1 MVARDERPLVGRV
14 LGVKV
19 TRNFWLLLATFSVLV
34 GLSFT
39 GFTMATLGP
48 TLCALLL
55 AQMLVR
61 RWPRALSWRLAALG
75 AMFWAAEEAVWSL
88 NRLTP
93 VSGTGTITD
102 IGYYVGAGF
111 WLVALLTAPSRSLP
125 RLLVVA
131 TIPPLALV
139 LWLLIGGFG
148 TAVTLVFPF
157 VELLL
162 LLASLPVLGGAMR
175 VGASEGRLLVLFGFF
190 FRALGAASFSWLGGD
205 GDTGYLLL
213 WQLGYICLALGI
225 YMELKDLHLDFVAA
239 GVTVVTL
246 QLAAAR
252 MLSFVYSNP
261 ERGNGTEA
269 VAVIGSLA
277 YLQLAVVLVILL
289 SSNERHMRLQREQRT
304 WASLIEHAM
313 RSAGDG
319 TALSALLDRTLRVIP
334 GLKGI
339 EVHSQ
344 ERRGELTGY
353 PYPLVTGG
361 TEIGR
366 LFFAS
371 HPGETSAL
379 DSAAPL
385 LAARIQQAQEH
396 TRWRTAALTDPL
408 TGLLN
413 RRGLEMRLPLLL
425 EEARDSRQ
433 AVSVGLI
440 DIDHFKRVND
450 VYGHATGD
458 LVLRELA
465 AILERQL
472 RPSDLAVR
480 WGGEEFLVVLATDL
494 AGALDAMRRLR
505 RELSVA
511 KVGPV
516 AWPLA
521 ASVGLA
527 GSVTPYDETAALA
540 WVEQADVALLR
551 AKALGRN
558 RIEIAD
564 EAADIS
570 L

>member
-1 MVARDERPLVGRV
+1 M
-14 LGVKV
+14 
-19 TRNFWLLLATFSVLV
+19 TRNFWLLLFALAALV
-34 GLSFT
+34 GLAFT
-39 GFTMATLGP
+39 GPTMAILGP
-48 TLCALLL
+48 AISALLL

-61 RWPRALSWRLAALG
+61 RWPRALPWRLAACG
-75 AMFWAAEEAVWSL
+75 AVLWAAEEVLWSL
-88 NRLTP
+88 HRLFGYAT
-93 VSGTGTITD
+93 TGIPTD
-102 IGYYVGAGF
+102 IGYYLGAGF
-111 WLVALLTAPSRSLP
+111 WLAALLTAPSRSVP
-125 RLLVVA
+125 RVLVVA
-131 TIPPLALV
+131 TVPPLALV
-139 LWLLIGGFG
+139 LWLLIGSVD
-148 TAVTLVFPF
+148 TALRLVFPF
-157 VELLL
+157 GELLL
-162 LLASLPVLGGAMR
+162 LLAALPVLGGAMR

-190 FRALGAASFSWLGGD
+190 FRALGAASFSWLGGQ
-205 GDTGYLLL
+205 GDPGYMLL
-213 WQLGYICLALGI
+213 WQLGYLCLALGI

-261 ERGNGTEA
+261 SNGTGGEA

-289 SSNERHMRLQREQRT
+289 TNNDRHMRLQQEQRT
-304 WASLIEHAM
+304 WSNLIEHAM
-313 RSAGDG
+313 RAAGDASSSLG
-319 TALSALLDRTLRVIP
+319 ALLDRTLRVIP

-339 EVHSQ
+339 EVHSK
-344 ERRGELTGY
+344 ESRGELTGY

-396 TRWRTAALTDPL
+396 TEWRTAALTDPL

-413 RRGLEMRLPLLL
+413 RRGLGVRVPALL
-425 EEARDSRQ
+425 EEAWKTRQ

-458 LVLRELA
+458 QVLREMA
-465 AILERQL
+465 AILGRHL
-472 RPSDLAVR
+472 RPEDLAVR
-480 WGGEEFLVVLATDL
+480 WGGEEFLVILVADL
-494 AGALDAMRRLR
+494 AGALDVMRRLR
-505 RELSVA
+505 RELSVTA
-511 KVGPV
+511 VDPV

-527 GSVTPYDETAALA
+527 GGVTPDEDAIPV
-540 WVEQADVALLR
+540 WVEQADTALLR
-551 AKALGRN
+551 AKAHGRN
-558 RIEIAD
+558 RIEIAH
-564 EAADIS
+564 EAANIGS
-570 L
+570 